1 MHSVKCFLEYLM
13 KNLKILIFLLIA
25 ALTSCNSYKKVPY
38 IQNSDSVN
46 VFKDNAVLYDAR
58 IQPKDLLTITVNC
71 SNKTVSAPFNL
82 TVQSTYTN
90 TLYSSGALQTYLVDN
105 NGNID
110 FPVLGQLTVGGK
122 TKSECEDMIREK
134 LKDYIKDEVPVVSVR
149 MSNYKISVLGEVSS
163 PGVFIISNEK
173 VNIFEALAL
182 AKDLTIYGKRDA
194 VKLIRENDKGEKEIV
209 RLDLNDARIISSPYY
224 YLQQNDIIYV
234 EPNKAKAKNSDIG
247 NSTSLW
253 FTTVSIVISLASLM
267 YNILK

>member
-1 MHSVKCFLEYLM
+1 M
-13 KNLKILIFLLIA
+13 
-25 ALTSCNSYKKVPY
+25 
-38 IQNSDSVN
+38 
-46 VFKDNAVLYDAR
+46 
-58 IQPKDLLTITVNC
+58 
-71 SNKTVSAPFNL
+71 
-82 TVQSTYTN
+82 
-90 TLYSSGALQTYLVDN
+90 GALQTYLVDN
-105 NGNID
+105 DGKID

-149 MSNYKISVLGEVSS
+149 MSNYKISVLGEVAS